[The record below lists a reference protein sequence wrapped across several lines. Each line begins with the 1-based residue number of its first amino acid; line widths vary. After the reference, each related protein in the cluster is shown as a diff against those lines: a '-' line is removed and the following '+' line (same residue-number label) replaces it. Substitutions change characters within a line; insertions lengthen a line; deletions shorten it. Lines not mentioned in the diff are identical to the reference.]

1 MYSEITEWEARGD
14 GLREAK
20 RFGEALEA
28 YRTALRHCFQ
38 WTHEPKAC
46 DGIRE
51 KIWAVQVEEFQGYAA
66 RASSRIDAET
76 RELMG
81 ACHTPDVLEHVLARL
96 LVCGARNE
104 AEQLASR
111 ALRDGLR
118 GSGEFL
124 DRLADRSNGDFAD
137 SLRAY
142 AQQVRGGG
150 AISSSPQGAQPAAAA
165 VGSRRQG

>member
-51 KIWAVQVEEFQGYAA
+51 KIWAVQVEEFQAYAA
-66 RASSRIDAET
+66 TAASGSIDAET
-76 RELMG
+76 RDMMG
-81 ACHTPDVLEHVLARL
+81 ACYTPDVLEHVLARL

-104 AEQLASR
+104 AEQLTSR

-124 DRLADRSNGDFAD
+124 DRLADRSHGEFAD
-137 SLRAY
+137 SLRAF
-142 AQQVRGGG
+142 ARQVRGGG
-150 AISSSPQGAQPAAAA
+150 VISSSPQEAARAAAA
-165 VGSRRQG
+165 GSRHQD